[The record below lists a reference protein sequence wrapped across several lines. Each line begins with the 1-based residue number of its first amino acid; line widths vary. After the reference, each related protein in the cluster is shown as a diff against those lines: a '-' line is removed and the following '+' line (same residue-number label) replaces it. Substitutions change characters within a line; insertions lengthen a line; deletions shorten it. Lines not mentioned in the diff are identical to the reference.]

1 MDTRHTPWWDG
12 PGNSLGPL
20 TSDGAAGR
28 RAGPAS
34 RATSLTRVTAR
45 TDLQTDPRLDVSA
58 VQRRSIGTLSTAA
71 VLGGVATAGAV
82 PAGALLGAAFGGE
95 GVAGLAQT
103 MGVLG
108 AAVFALPLA
117 RIALTRGRRAA
128 LSVGYAVGSV
138 GSVVVV
144 VAGVTRSLALVLLGC
159 LLVGVASASAYQAR
173 YAATDLAEPSRR
185 ARSLSVVVWAGTVGA
200 VLGPNLLGLA
210 GDVAASFGL
219 PQLTGPY
226 LQAFVMLAV
235 AVFVLLVF
243 LRPDPYLLARSMA
256 REANDGVAAAR
267 PRLGDGIEHL
277 RRHRRA
283 LLGIV
288 AVSLGH
294 VVMVMVMVMT
304 PVHMAHVDVSLQ
316 LIGLVVSVHVLGM
329 YALAPVVGWLV
340 DRLGR
345 VPMILVGATVLAAA
359 CVVAGLAPADSVP
372 VLGVGLF
379 LLGLGWS
386 CTLIAGSTLLTDD
399 VAENERPSVQGLSDL
414 VMNLAAAAGG
424 ALAGVVVLASSYGVL
439 CAVAL
444 VPVLAIPLAAVRL
457 ARTPASGVGSA

>member
-1 MDTRHTPWWDG
+1 VTGVVAETG
-12 PGNSLGPL
+12 
-20 TSDGAAGR
+20 TAQAAGI
-28 RAGPAS
+28 
-34 RATSLTRVTAR
+34 
-45 TDLQTDPRLDVSA
+45 DVPA
-58 VQRRSIGTLSTAA
+58 VQRRSLGTLSTAA
-71 VLGGVATAGAV
+71 VLGGIATAGAV
-82 PAGALLGAAFGGE
+82 PAGALLGASFGGE

-108 AAVFALPLA
+108 AAVLALPLA

-128 LSVGYAVGSV
+128 LSVGYSVGAVGA
-138 GSVVVV
+138 VVVV
-144 VAGVTRSLALVLLGC
+144 VAGVTRSLTLVLLGC
-159 LLVGVASASAYQAR
+159 LLVGVASASGYQAR
-173 YAATDLAEPSRR
+173 YAATDLAEPSHR
-185 ARSLSVVVWAGTVGA
+185 ARALSFVVWAGTIGA

-210 GDVAASFGL
+210 GNMAVSLGL

-226 LQAFVMLAV
+226 LQAVVMLVV

-243 LRPDPYLLARSMA
+243 LRPDPYLLARSVA
-256 REANDGVAAAR
+256 QDANAGVAVDR
-267 PRLGDGIEHL
+267 PRLRDGIEHL

-283 LLGIV
+283 MLGVISV
-288 AVSLGH
+288 ALGH

-345 VPMILVGATVLAAA
+345 VPMILVGAAVLAVSA
-359 CVVAGLAPADSVP
+359 VVCGLAPADSVP
-372 VLGVGLF
+372 ILAVGLF

-399 VAENERPSVQGLSDL
+399 VGENERPAVQGLSDL
-414 VMNLAAAAGG
+414 VMNLSAALGG
-424 ALAGVVVLASSYGVL
+424 ALAGVIVVASSYGVL

-444 VPVLAIPLAAVRL
+444 LPVLAIPLTALRL
-457 ARTPASGVGSA
+457 ARTPDRGVGSA